1 MLNQNHIAMKT
12 KQRIISGMVI
22 MLLLI
27 AGTGC
32 RQSMTEKSLNYGDNL
47 KNAISDYEHSRQKF
61 SQEVNESISST
72 NKKLEKEDPKL
83 SEVAHDWEKRWDEV
97 HKSFNRLQENFS
109 EVGKSSQKYFEKLQE
124 LSSGIENDSLRRAE
138 LSKNR
143 RLKEKWTNAY
153 EEASKNFDKI
163 RKVLKEGNDYQR
175 VLVAS
180 SVRQKIE
187 KNIAELDKISI
198 KANKI
203 LKELKTFT
211 IEGKKLIA

>member
-1 MLNQNHIAMKT
+1 MRT
-12 KQRIISGMVI
+12 KKSIISSMVI
-22 MLLLI
+22 MLLLF
-27 AGTGC
+27 AGNGC

-47 KNAISDYEHSRQKF
+47 KDAITKYENSRQKF
-61 SQEVNESISST
+61 SQEVNESVSST

-97 HKSFNRLQENFS
+97 HKSFNRLEKHFS
-109 EVGKSSQKYFEKLQE
+109 KVGESSQEYFDKLEE
-124 LSSGIENDSLRRAE
+124 LSSGINNDSIRREE

-143 RLKEKWTNAY
+143 QLKERWTKAY
-153 EEASKNFDKI
+153 EEAAGKFDKI

-175 VLVAS
+175 ILVAS

-187 KNIAELDKISI
+187 KNIHELDKISI

-211 IEGKKLIA
+211 IEGKKLIG